1 MGWYTKNSPRRGYVS
16 RDVNA
21 AMHMDGEGGGQGI
34 AGRGHIEYKV
44 PEAQHA
50 WNQKVEKL

>member
-21 AMHMDGEGGGQGI
+21 AMHIDGEGGGQGI